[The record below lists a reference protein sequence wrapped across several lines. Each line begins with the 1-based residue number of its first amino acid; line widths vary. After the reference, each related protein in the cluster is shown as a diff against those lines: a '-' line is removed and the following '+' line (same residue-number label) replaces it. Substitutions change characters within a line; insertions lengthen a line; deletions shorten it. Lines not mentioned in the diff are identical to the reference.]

1 MDTDEFKELLRTK
14 TAAEIVENH
23 ITTDSPGPFLVL
35 DAIKAIENAARVRL
49 QIAEEQSLKAVIV
62 GSAKLGFSYIE
73 KQGKD
78 GVLKPA
84 YRAFKP
90 GDSDIDV
97 AIVSPHAYGKL
108 WYELAHRGSEQVRF
122 PQESKLGDYMFHG
135 WIRPD
140 KFPNPPTSRCLD
152 WNNVLHT
159 LQKSNLFRYKKLRL
173 ALFHSK
179 AFLNSY
185 QQRGVRMAQEIEM
198 IKP

>member
-1 MDTDEFKELLRTK
+1 MDADEFKRLLRVK
-14 TAAEIVENH
+14 TAAAIVEDH
-23 ITTDSPGPFLVL
+23 ITTDDPGPFLTP
-35 DAIKAIENAARVRL
+35 DAIAAIEATARAKL
-49 QIAEEQSLKAVIV
+49 QITAEQSLKAIIV

-73 KQGKD
+73 KRGRD
-78 GVLKPA
+78 GILKPA
-84 YRAFKP
+84 YRSFRP

-108 WYELAHRGSEQVRF
+108 WYELAHRGSEQLKF
-122 PQESKLGDYMFHG
+122 PNESRLGDYMFHG

-152 WNNVLHT
+152 WNNVLHI
-159 LQKSNLFRYKKLRL
+159 LQGSSHFRYKKLRL

-185 QQRGVRMAQEIEM
+185 QQRGVRLAQETEM
-198 IKP
+198 IEQ